1 MCSARSSGCRG
12 SASPATPT
20 SIAAVSRPPRAP
32 RATCRP
38 RGGRPRAST
47 MRAPGSPSWAS
58 TKRWRAIAATPPKR
72 QAVLAVWR
80 ASLSTPASPAT
91 RTRMRTG
98 WARAALSCHSPQGWR
113 VISASFEHE
122 RTAFPLTGAHRKV
135 SCDQCHKT
143 EASTSRRVFRGT
155 AFQSCTACHRDSH
168 AGRLGQ
174 SCTTCHTTQSW
185 SAASAT
191 FDHSKSGY
199 PLLGRH
205 AAVKCAEC
213 HAAGRPRRLAHAAC
227 TDCRSD
233 HHLGQLARRADGGRC
248 EACHDVSGFA
258 QPRFSAIDHEKTPFP
273 LPAPI
278 APWPATN
285 AIGRCP
291 SSSCAPGRC
300 GSHGQ
305 RGDRAAA
312 LPVHHLR
319 DLPHRSPRRH
329 DGAGTRGVPHL
340 SPYGRVAHRG
350 VRPCRHGLSLQ
361 GAHAA
366 VACAGCHAREGS
378 PRTARASVRFGGAPT
393 GCTDCHKDRH
403 EGRFAREG
411 TTTCTR
417 CHQPTRWADVRFD
430 HDRETRFVLDGAH
443 VRVACAR
450 CHRDAAGVARY
461 RGLPLTC
468 AGCHRPLHEHSN
480 SREPAVRRPRRPAGA
495 GHATGPD
502 ASHRPGPDAAGRADR
517 ARTVQR
523 AEPARHLEDRLR
535 AVPRRGELAEMAGQ
549 GRVQARADGV
559 QAAAGA
565 HPGALPVL
573 PPQPGLLAR
582 GHRLRRLPSRS
593 APGRLGLRVPALPHA
608 HQLDEPARHGERAR
622 AHTVPAPRRA
632 RQGRLLGLPSKV
644 GR

>member
-1 MCSARSSGCRG
+1 MTWLRIGFILVLSAAAAPSRAQISPGELSRAHAALEGSTQCLKCHESGRG
-12 SASPATPT
+12 VAVDKCLSCHTALGARIQAQKGLHAQAGHQECGRCHIEHQGRAFDLVFWGKAGRDAFDHGQTGYPLEGPHARLRCQQCHEPGRLGDPARLVQGAANVQPT
-20 SIAAVSRPPRAP
+20 FLGLSRECVSCHTDVHRGRFAPAACTSCHAQTAWRP
-32 RATCRP
+32 
-38 RGGRPRAST
+38 
-47 MRAPGSPSWAS
+47 APGFDHA
-58 TKRWRAIAATPPKR
+58 
-72 QAVLAVWR
+72 
-80 ASLSTPASPAT
+80 
-91 RTRMRTG
+91 RTRFSLVGEHQKVACDRCHTAEAPG
-98 WARAALSCHSPQGWR
+98 GPRRLGGLPFDTCKSCHKDPHVDRLGARCASCHSPQGWR

-185 SAASAT
+185 SAASTT

-213 HAAGRPRRLAHAAC
+213 HSAGRPRRLAHAAC
-227 TDCRSD
+227 TDCHSD

-258 QPRFSAIDHEKTPFP
+258 QPRFSTIDHEKTPFP
-273 LPAPI
+273 LTGAHRAVACDECHRKVPVEQLRTLGVVA
-278 APWPATN
+278 AT
-285 AIGRCP
+285 GKGETEQLRFP
-291 SSSCAPGRC
+291 STTCATC
-300 GSHGQ
+300 HT
-305 RGDRAAA
+305 D
-312 LPVHHLR
+312 
-319 DLPHRSPRRH
+319 PH
-329 DGAGTRGVPHL
+329 AGTTA
-340 SPYGRVAHRG
+340 RVRAECRTCHRTATWRTVEFDHAATG
-350 VRPCRHGLSLQ
+350 FALQ

-378 PRTARASVRFGGAPT
+378 PRTARASLRFGGAPT

-430 HDRETRFVLDGAH
+430 HDRETRFALDGAH

-468 AGCHRPLHEHSN
+468 AGCHQ
-480 SREPAVRRPRRPAGA
+480 
-495 GHATGPD
+495 ATP
-502 ASHRPGPDAAGRADR
+502 
-517 ARTVQR
+517 
-523 AEPARHLEDRLR
+523 
-535 AVPRRGELAEMAGQ
+535 
-549 GRVQARADGV
+549 
-559 QAAAGA
+559 
-565 HPGALPVL
+565 
-573 PPQPGLLAR
+573 
-582 GHRLRRLPSRS
+582 
-593 APGRLGLRVPALPHA
+593 
-608 HQLDEPARHGERAR
+608 
-622 AHTVPAPRRA
+622 
-632 RQGRLLGLPSKV
+632 
-644 GR
+644 